1 MENRQMEKQ
10 KNSKT
15 GKFKNRLKGDSQEI
29 DLDMNSENIQNQTG

>member
-1 MENRQMEKQ
+1 MEKQ
-10 KNSKT
+10 TNAKT